1 MPIDVSRE
9 VPIFQDASSSK
20 ALRWLTSVAA
30 AIMCGIWV
38 FDVTARAALRESR
51 LMEMARPA
59 CSHSAITNEEL
70 RDLVR
75 HELEGG
81 SSKKDALG
89 TLVALCLAKPQA
101 DSAPQRGH
109 A

>member
-1 MPIDVSRE
+1 MPIDVSLE

-30 AIMCGIWV
+30 AIICGTWV
-38 FDVTARAALRESR
+38 FDVTALAALRESR

-59 CSHSAITNEEL
+59 CTHSAITNEEL
-70 RDLVR
+70 RNLVR
-75 HELEGG
+75 HEVEGG
-81 SSKKDALG
+81 ASKKDALG
-89 TLVALCLAKPQA
+89 TLVAVCRAKPRA
-101 DSAPQRGH
+101 GSAAQRRH